1 MPYVAIDWLGDHVEL
16 PAGLTAERLAADLVR
31 VGLEEEAIHGAAVTG
46 PLVVGRV
53 LEMTPEPQKN
63 GKTINWCLV
72 DVGPEHNVAE
82 IKGVEPADMPAGG
95 ARGIVCGAHN
105 FAPGDLVVV
114 ALPGSVLPG
123 PFPIASRKTY
133 GHVSDGMICSQRE
146 LGLGED
152 HDGIIVLPRLGYAAE
167 DLTPGQDAVALLGL
181 GDEVLEINVTP
192 DRGYAFSYRGVAR
205 EFSHSTGARFT
216 DPGLPGSLP
225 TPPPAATPDGF
236 PVEVDDAAPVHGV
249 VGCDRFVTRVVRGL
263 DPAAQTPAWLQR
275 RLTASGMRPISLAVD
290 VTNYVMLDL
299 GQPLHAYDLEKVA
312 APVVV
317 RRAAPGER
325 LTTLDDV
332 DRALDPEDLLITD
345 SPDGARGARVLGLA
359 GVMGGA
365 SSEVGPE
372 TTAVLVEAAHFD
384 PVTVA
389 RTSRRHKLSSEAAKR
404 FERGV
409 DPLLPAVAAQRVVDL
424 LVELGGG
431 TADPAVSDLDR
442 VTAPAP
448 IHLPVGEAE
457 RLVGVPYTLEQVVGT
472 LGAIGCTVDADDAAA
487 TGVVVVTPPSWRP
500 DLTEPAELVEEVA
513 RLVGYDEIPS
523 VLPAAPGGRG
533 LTREQRVR
541 RSVARALAEHGFV
554 ETLSYP
560 FVGEGELDALRIPAD
575 DERRRALRLLNPLAD
590 DRPLMRTDV
599 LSTLLETTR
608 RNVGRG
614 LGDVAVFEVGLVT
627 HPRPGA
633 PAAPSLPGGVRPSD
647 DDLAAIEAA
656 LPAQPRHVAGV
667 LVGRRERAGWW
678 GPGRPADWTD
688 ALDAARLVADRA
700 GLRGD
705 DAVRVVADTARAP
718 FHPGR
723 CARLE
728 LADGTVVGHAGE
740 LHPKVLENV
749 GLPAR
754 SVAFE
759 LDLSA
764 LVAGASDEPV
774 QATPVS
780 GFPAAKEDLAF
791 VVAADV
797 PAEALRAAVVEG
809 AGELAEEVVL
819 FDVFTGEQ
827 VGAGRKSLAFSLR
840 LRAADRTLTADDVA
854 RVRQGAVAAARE
866 RVGAELR
873 A

>member
-16 PAGLTAERLAADLVR
+16 PEGLTAERLAADLVR

-53 LEMTPEPQKN
+53 VTMTPEPQKN

-72 DVGPEHNVAE
+72 DVGPEHNATE
-82 IKGVEPADMPAGG
+82 IKGVDPADVPAGG

-152 HDGIIVLPRLGYAAE
+152 HDGIIVLPRLGYAE
-167 DLTPGQDAVALLGL
+167 QDLVPGQDAVALLGL

-205 EFSHSTGARFT
+205 EFAHSTGARFT

-249 VGCDRFVTRVVRGL
+249 VGCDRFVTRVVRGI
-263 DPAAQTPAWLQR
+263 DPAATTPAWMQR

-299 GQPLHAYDLEKVA
+299 GQPLHAYDLDKVA

-345 SPDGARGARVLGLA
+345 SPDGARGSRVLGLA
-359 GVMGGA
+359 GIMGGA
-365 SSEVGPE
+365 SSEVGPT

-384 PVTVA
+384 PVSVA

-442 VTAPAP
+442 VTPPAA
-448 IHLPVGEAE
+448 IRLPVGEAE

-472 LGAIGCTVDADDAAA
+472 LGAIGCTVEADDVDA
-487 TGVVVVTPPSWRP
+487 TGVLVVTPPSWRP

-541 RSVARALAEHGFV
+541 RSVARALAEDGFV

-560 FVGEGELDALRIPAD
+560 FVGAAELDALRIPAD
-575 DERRRALRLLNPLAD
+575 DERRRALRLVNPLAD
-590 DRPLMRTDV
+590 DRPLLRTDV

-614 LGDVAVFEVGLVT
+614 LTDVALFEVGLVT

-633 PAAPSLPGGVRPSD
+633 PAAPSLPGGVRPGD
-647 DDLAAIEAA
+647 DELAAIDAA

-678 GPGRPADWTD
+678 GPGRAADWTD
-688 ALDAARLVADRA
+688 ALGAARRVAARA
-700 GLRGD
+700 G
-705 DAVRVVADTARAP
+705 AEVRVVADTGRAP

-754 SVAFE
+754 TVAFE
-759 LDLSA
+759 VDLSA
-764 LVAGASDEPV
+764 LVAGASDAPV

-791 VVAADV
+791 VVDESV
-797 PAEALRAAVVEG
+797 TAESLRAAIVEG
-809 AGELAEEVVL
+809 AGGLAEEVAL

-854 RVRQGAVAAARE
+854 RVREGAVAAARE